1 MIEREITPVSV
12 LLGAVARNWWLI
24 LVRGLAAIAFGI
36 ICFVWP
42 AISLLALV
50 LLWGIY
56 ALVDGVGAIIWGAGS
71 RWWSMVAVGVVSVAG
86 GLIALF
92 WPAITALAL
101 LYLIAAWAIVRGV
114 SEIVAAIQLRRQ
126 IQNEW
131 ALALGGA
138 VSILFGVLVA
148 LYPGAGALSVVWL
161 IGAFAIIFGIVAVG
175 LSLRLRSLQRDLRL
189 RQQKPPPQEEQ
200 MPVGAAGRSRTE
212 DEDIR

>member
-1 MIEREITPVSV
+1 MAMQEMAPIPM

-36 ICFVWP
+36 VCLVWP
-42 AISLLALV
+42 AIGLLALV

-56 ALVDGVGAIIWGAGS
+56 ALVDGVSAIIWGAGS
-71 RWWSMVAVGVVSVAG
+71 GWWSMVLVGIVSVVG

-92 WPAITALAL
+92 WPGITALAL

-114 SEIVAAIQLRRQ
+114 SEIVAAVQLRQQ
-126 IQNEW
+126 IENEW

-138 VSILFGVLVA
+138 VSILFGVLIA

-161 IGAFAIIFGIVAVG
+161 IGIFAIIFGIVAVA
-175 LSLRLRSLQRDLRL
+175 LSLRLQSLQRNLRR
-189 RQQKPPPQEEQ
+189 RQQQPRPQEEE
-200 MPVGAAGRSRTE
+200 MPVGAASGSRTE
-212 DEDIR
+212 DEDMR